1 VDGLRITFSNA
12 RLWRYL
18 MASVGKFIDTGYI
31 LVNENG
37 LVFKAMDPSKTALV
51 IFEIPKEGFME
62 FDVEGEHKLPLS
74 IEDTAKILRTAGK
87 DDILSVEWSSESITF
102 VFERR
107 GVPRSFTIPLYAES
121 AVEEI
126 PDLKEL
132 EIPNKYVIY
141 ASGLHDAISSIEDVS
156 EVLAVSGDEQ
166 KLVLTAEGDIATA
179 EITLDTERGGLEEAH
194 VENPG
199 FRALYSMEY
208 FSYLKSLMKM
218 ADRTILEVEENMPC
232 RLTLEYSVGAR
243 IVYYVAPRVE
253 E

>member
-1 VDGLRITFSNA
+1 MKITFSNA
-12 RLWRYL
+12 RLWRYV

-37 LVFKAMDPSKTALV
+37 LIFKAMDPSKTALI

-62 FDVEGEHKLPLS
+62 FDVEDEHKLPLS
-74 IEDTAKILRTAGK
+74 IEDTAKILRTAEK
-87 DDILSVEWSSESITF
+87 DDALSIEWGGEGITF
-102 VFERR
+102 IFERR

-121 AVEEI
+121 AIEEI
-126 PDLKEL
+126 PELEL

-141 ASGLHDAISSIEDVS
+141 AAGLYDAINSLEDVS

-166 KLVLTAEGDIATA
+166 KLVLTAEGDIAIA

-199 FRALYSMEY
+199 FKALYSMEY
-208 FSYLKSLMKM
+208 FSYLKSPMKM
-218 ADRTILEVEENMPC
+218 ADRSILEVDEGLPC